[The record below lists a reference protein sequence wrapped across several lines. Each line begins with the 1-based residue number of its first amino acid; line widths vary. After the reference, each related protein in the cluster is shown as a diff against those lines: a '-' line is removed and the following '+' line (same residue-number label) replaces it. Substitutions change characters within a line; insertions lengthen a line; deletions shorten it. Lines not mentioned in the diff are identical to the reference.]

1 MMTDGKLRLALAFRN
16 LPFYN
21 LATLHQTDGKI
32 TGGSRSATKTP
43 TRQCLTC
50 TDPGSRSSAVR
61 HITPSPSTLPTGRCV
76 SPALAF
82 RPHVSIEGN
91 LIDQKSPSSPWTGQ
105 RCWNVV
111 TRLKPPPQIKM
122 SIQKIAP
129 SALAFNQEA
138 NFGLATVN
146 VDFSLVKVEAPAEF
160 RVLGKELSQE
170 RRKSAEIGISH
181 VTARKLGAL
190 FRHSLPKTPH
200 LIRRYGLRASEIA
213 SNPHVNPKPATGIHG
228 IFTDHVGIDGTNI
241 WAAATS
247 GSDAVA
253 MHLLACMLA
262 RIWSHPEAVAI
273 WAEMVAYRKR
283 ELGMT
288 DETDPHHQ
296 HMLQDSTIEVARDQ
310 LAHWDSS
317 ARAWLSAAD
326 EAMELKQT
334 QLMLILNNISLPVNT
349 KPELYH
355 NVLESWTSA
364 MVAADNLLQGMPQ
377 SVQSG
382 SVLLGLSSW
391 HLYPNLL
398 ILKHSRDLLLQN
410 DHLVDT
416 AGILTLGLN
425 NERNATCGVSWSL
438 PLGQLKYYGRPVVT
452 ESSLVTKG
460 NRLTPMQLFRTSLL
474 TFSFFF

>member
-1 MMTDGKLRLALAFRN
+1 
-16 LPFYN
+16 
-21 LATLHQTDGKI
+21 
-32 TGGSRSATKTP
+32 
-43 TRQCLTC
+43 
-50 TDPGSRSSAVR
+50 
-61 HITPSPSTLPTGRCV
+61 
-76 SPALAF
+76 
-82 RPHVSIEGN
+82 
-91 LIDQKSPSSPWTGQ
+91 
-105 RCWNVV
+105 
-111 TRLKPPPQIKM
+111 M

-129 SALAFNQEA
+129 SALALNQEA

-146 VDFSLVKVEAPAEF
+146 VDFSLIKVEAPAEF
-160 RVLGKELSQE
+160 RVLGKELSQG

-190 FRHSLPKTPH
+190 FRHLLPKTPH
-200 LIRRYGLRASEIA
+200 LIRKYGLRASEIA
-213 SNPHVNPKPATGIHG
+213 SNPQVNPKPATGIHG

-247 GSDAVA
+247 GSDAIA

-262 RIWSHPEAVAI
+262 RMWSHPEAVAI
-273 WAEMVAYRKR
+273 WAEMVAFRKR

-296 HMLQDSTIEVARDQ
+296 HMVQDSTIEVARDQ

-326 EAMELKQT
+326 EAMELRQT

-349 KPELYH
+349 KPALYH

-377 SVQSG
+377 SVQNG
-382 SVLLGLSSW
+382 SILLGLSSW
-391 HLYPNLL
+391 HLYPNML
-398 ILKHSRDLLLQN
+398 ILEHSRDPVLQN

-438 PLGQLKYYGRPVVT
+438 PLGQLKYYGHPVVT

-460 NRLTPMQLFRTSLL
+460 NRVSTMQLFRTPAIDHESW
-474 TFSFFF
+474 TVR